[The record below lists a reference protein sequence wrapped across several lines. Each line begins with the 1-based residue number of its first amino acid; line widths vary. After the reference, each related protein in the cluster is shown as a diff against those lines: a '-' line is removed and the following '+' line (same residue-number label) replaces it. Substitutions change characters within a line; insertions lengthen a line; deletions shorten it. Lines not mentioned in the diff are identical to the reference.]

1 MYCPASAWHPQPLGT
16 AGTSWQTPGPHKGTG
31 TAGNQVDTIRALV
44 NTVRVQVTAN
54 MPPGERERSAC
65 RGPDRSQGTQKLADL
80 WDPKLLLSLKEIELK
95 PRDELSQLQGLHH
108 HCPPLEC
115 QCTGLLV
122 FSADGLPP
130 APPRGYFHHPFPQA
144 PHRELEKL
152 VTPVPGLSPLHQ
164 FSCLH
169 TPLPGLP
176 NQVLGRLSPKGAA
189 SPLHLLQTPC

>member
-1 MYCPASAWHPQPLGT
+1 M
-16 AGTSWQTPGPHKGTG
+16 
-31 TAGNQVDTIRALV
+31 DTIRALV
-44 NTVRVQVTAN
+44 NTARVQVTTN
-54 MPPGERERSAC
+54 MPPGGREGSAC
-65 RGPDRSQGTQKLADL
+65 REPDRPQGTQKLADL

-95 PRDELSQLQGLHH
+95 PRDELSQLQGLHLEGL

-115 QCTGLLV
+115 QCIELLV

-130 APPRGYFHHPFPQA
+130 APPRGYFHHPFPLA
-144 PHRELEKL
+144 ELERL
-152 VTPVPGLSPLHQ
+152 VTPVLGLSPLHQ